1 MKHSTVSSLVLMYKY
16 KADLQLVQKFERR
29 LKEGRE
35 NREGMNDEGN
45 NITRTHREWTC
56 DIITEV

>member
-1 MKHSTVSSLVLMYKY
+1 MYKY

-45 NITRTHREWTC
+45 NITR
-56 DIITEV
+56 DA

>member
-1 MKHSTVSSLVLMYKY
+1 MYKY

-56 DIITEV
+56 DITTEV